1 MIRFALIA
9 VLLGTFSA
17 PAQALPGDRQAGWT
31 LARDVCAE
39 CHFVEKDDRGE
50 SWADAPAFQDV
61 ADDPAITA
69 ISLRVFLRTSHAD
82 MPNLMLSEAETDDIV
97 AFILSLK
104 PPR

>member
-1 MIRFALIA
+1 MIRLTVMA
-9 VLLGTFSA
+9 VLLGTFPA
-17 PAQALPGDRQAGWT
+17 LAQALPGDRYAGRT

-39 CHFVEKDDRGE
+39 CHFVEEQDRGE

-69 ISLRVFLRTSHAD
+69 ISLRVFLRTSHQD
-82 MPNLMLSEAETDDIV
+82 MPNLMLSEAETDDII

-104 PPR
+104 